1 MALSNRE
8 RLKAA
13 SRRNTEKQEQIEEPT
28 LITSMIERLDAE
40 PEPINQAD
48 VVNGLSGEEQK
59 DSKASDAIIGR
70 KIISSNSPENNYTE
84 SKEKR
89 VERIASLNK
98 MNYGGK
104 DIKVALLLSEEADE
118 FLAYVAI
125 EKQISIKQFFRE
137 IMINEIENGIPNND
151 DLAKLYRRVRHG
163 TVKRTV
169 SITEELRSAIKDTA
183 VKYHMKYTSFMAYAV
198 EKSRIEFYK

>member
-59 DSKASDAIIGR
+59 DSKDSDLIIDG
-70 KIISSNSPENNYTE
+70 KIISSSLPENNHTP
-84 SKEKR
+84 SKEKK
-89 VERIASLNK
+89 VESIAPLNK
-98 MNYGGK
+98 KNYGGK

-125 EKQISIKQFFRE
+125 EKQIPMKQFFRE

-151 DLAKLYRRVRHG
+151 DLAKSYRRVRHG